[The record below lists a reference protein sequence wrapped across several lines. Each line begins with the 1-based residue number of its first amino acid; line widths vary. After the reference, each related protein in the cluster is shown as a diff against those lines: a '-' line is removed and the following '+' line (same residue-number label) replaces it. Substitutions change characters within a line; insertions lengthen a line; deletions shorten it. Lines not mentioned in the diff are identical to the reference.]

1 MIEMNIA
8 SMTHEQQV
16 AAVTEAFWRDRAP
29 IEWLPE
35 SDEIAAAYAVT
46 EERPLGDVAS
56 LPREEQVAV
65 IREAYWHGRAP
76 ELTTH
81 PWLDAASRI
90 LAEQTTIANLKAA

>member
-29 IEWLPE
+29 VEWLPE
-35 SDEIAAAYAVT
+35 SDEIAAAYVVSG
-46 EERPLGDVAS
+46 ERPFGDVAS
-56 LPREEQVAV
+56 LPRAEQIAL
-65 IREAYWHGRAP
+65 IRDAYWHGRAP

-81 PWLDAASRI
+81 PWLDAAERI
-90 LAEQTTIANLKAA
+90 LAEQATIANLKAA